1 MKMWRLLFLFL
12 VCSGLFVAFG
22 LSGCGDDNPCE
33 TASPS
38 TCARIEYAVPDS
50 CLVIQEDDFACLCCG
65 PDEASQLPCEG
76 RPLLD
81 TAWNENTHTCDV
93 VPPE

>member
-1 MKMWRLLFLFL
+1 MKMWRLCFLL
-12 VCSGLFVAFG
+12 LICAGLCVAFALG
-22 LSGCGDDNPCE
+22 GCGDNPCDQAE
-33 TASPS
+33 PTI
-38 TCARIEYAVPDS
+38 CANIVHAVPDS
-50 CLVIQEDDFACLCCG
+50 CLVIEEDDFACLCCG